1 MAAPLCPFCEAEAP
15 LTRCKLG
22 HTYCDDCALVHMLEG
37 EGCDADDTEC
47 FSVFCPLCVQPPQ
60 EYVCPITHELMGTP
74 VVAQDGFTYEKSA
87 IEDWMRHKK
96 TSPKTNEPI
105 EAVFVSNFNIKTL
118 IAEWKLRHC
127 GSGK

>member
-1 MAAPLCPFCEAEAP
+1 MQHGCPFCDTPFHNTA

-22 HTYCDDCALVHMLEG
+22 HVYCDGCALVCMLGG
-37 EGCDADDTEC
+37 EEC
-47 FSVFCPLCVQPPQ
+47 ANDSCVFCPMCVQPPS
-60 EYVCPITHELMGTP
+60 EFVCPITHELMEMP

-87 IEDWMRHKK
+87 IEEWMRCKK

-105 EAVFVSNFNIKTL
+105 EAVLVPNFNLKSL
-118 IAEWKLRHC
+118 ITEWKLLHC